1 MADNRNRDVSEDP
14 NKRRRQQLVRLIQKR
29 TGEKYTKIYR
39 EVEHLD
45 FEQLLERLTAERDL
59 QKQIEALKE
68 ET

>member
-1 MADNRNRDVSEDP
+1 MPDNRNRDVSEDP